1 MNLYDRFVLPRA
13 VELVCSGRSQARQ
26 RARVVPAARGVV
38 LEIGFG
44 TGLNLGHYD
53 PARVERILAIDP
65 ADEMWRLAE
74 RRVAASPIPVERL
87 AMRADRIRLAA
98 GSVDSAVVTYSL
110 CTIPDVVAALA
121 AVRDALRPG
130 GRLHF
135 CEHGAAPDPAVLRWQ
150 NRLDGIW
157 GIFSGGC
164 HLNRPIPRLIAAAGF
179 HTLEIQAGYL
189 PGWRPGS
196 FNYWGQAEPR

>member
-87 AMRADRIRLAA
+87 AMRADRIRLALELQR
-98 GSVDSAVVTYSL
+98 GVQPRWTSVNVELGGNDTLRGDPRETWWPARVS
-110 CTIPDVVAALA
+110 
-121 AVRDALRPG
+121 VRE
-130 GRLHF
+130 GRL
-135 CEHGAAPDPAVLRWQ
+135 V
-150 NRLDGIW
+150 
-157 GIFSGGC
+157 
-164 HLNRPIPRLIAAAGF
+164 
-179 HTLEIQAGYL
+179 
-189 PGWRPGS
+189 
-196 FNYWGQAEPR
+196 AEPRRWSSSGDTFSLAGVNALLRVTHDVNPGASLPSLLIDVPC